1 MGRIR
6 TGIVTVV
13 AAAMMMASGCSDEP
27 AGQGTPSAPKPT
39 TPSAPANTTPA
50 PETVADTRSPEELAL
65 AGRGTFNANCIACHS
80 IDPRQDGALGPAV
93 AGASP
98 ELIEARVMRGEYPAG
113 YVPKRDTKVMIPLP
127 HLKAKLPELAAY
139 LGSLK

>member
-6 TGIVTVV
+6 TGVVTVV
-13 AAAMMMASGCSDEP
+13 AAAMMMASGCSDEL
-27 AGQGTPSAPKPT
+27 ADQGTPPAPNPT
-39 TPSAPANTTPA
+39 TPSAPANPAPA
-50 PETVADTRSPEELAL
+50 PEPVADTRSPAELAQ
-65 AGRGTFNANCIACHS
+65 AGRGTYNANCIACHS
-80 IDPRQDGALGPAV
+80 MDPRQDGALGPAV

-98 ELIEARVMRGEYPAG
+98 ELIEARVIRGEYPAG

-127 HLKAKLPELAAY
+127 HLKAKLPEIAAY